1 MSMQALGLD
10 AAFVGR
16 LDRLAVAA
24 RRRTRGMGAGPRR
37 SLATGS
43 SVEFADY
50 RTYAP
55 GDDFR
60 RVDWNAFARLERLF
74 LRIFEAEENT
84 TLTLF
89 VDCSTSM
96 AGGEPSKGRLARQ
109 IAASLAYVAL
119 ASYDRVAVMGVRER
133 LGPYFAPRTGRERAP
148 EVWRFIAELPQEG
161 STALQALR
169 AFEAYNRNPGLAV
182 VISDMLT
189 ESDWQAGLRALR
201 GASRQEITLLQ
212 VLSPEELAPD
222 LQGDW
227 TLVDGETGGRME
239 VTVSP
244 QALRRYQE
252 ALDAYTAQLTQ
263 WTRGQG
269 IAFAQIA
276 SSTPIDEVVLRL
288 LRRMGVLV

>member
-24 RRRTRGMGAGPRR
+24 RRRTRGSGAGPRR

-60 RVDWNAFARLERLF
+60 RVDWNAYARLERLF

-96 AGGEPSKGRLARQ
+96 AGGTPQKGRLARQ

-119 ASYDRVAVMGVRER
+119 ASYDRVAVMGIGER
-133 LGPYFAPRTGRERAP
+133 LGPYAPPRSGRERAP
-148 EVWRFIAELPQEG
+148 EVWRFIAGLPEEG
-161 STALQALR
+161 RTALDALR
-169 AFEAYNRNPGLAV
+169 AFEAYSRGPGLAV
-182 VISDMLT
+182 VISDLLT
-189 ESDWQAGLRALR
+189 DSDWRTGLRALR
-201 GASRQEITLLQ
+201 GAARQEITLLQ
-212 VLSPEELAPD
+212 VLAPQELEPD
-222 LQGDW
+222 LEGDW
-227 TLVDGETGGRME
+227 TLVDAETGARLE
-239 VTVSP
+239 LTASP
-244 QALRRYQE
+244 HALRQYRE
-252 ALDAYTAQLTQ
+252 SLDAYTAELTQ

-269 IAFAQIA
+269 IAYAQIA
-276 SSTPIDEVVLRL
+276 SATPIDEVVLRL
-288 LRRMGVLV
+288 LRRMGVLL